1 MAQAGVSEVACAAG
15 VYLASF
21 RGKENMGALLESIH
35 TPADLKRLSF
45 AQMAELAE
53 QIRAFLIQTLAKT
66 GGHLGPNLGVVEL
79 TLALHAVFN
88 TPEDKLLF
96 DVSHQA
102 YIHKILT
109 GRLDRF
115 ATIRQPGGLNGF
127 MLRTESEHD
136 AFGAGHAGTAL
147 SAALGMAVA
156 RDLAGGTENV
166 IAVAGDAAFTNG
178 ISFEALNNI
187 GEQTKR
193 LIIVLN
199 DNEWSIDRNVGAI
212 ARYFHKIVT
221 NAHYQQLHESAKRIV
236 QKIGGKTAVT
246 LARRAEEAAKSML
259 WPSILF
265 EEFGLEYF
273 GPIDGH
279 NLPLLVETFKFLKG
293 IDRPVLLH
301 VLTQKGRGYQP
312 ALDGQKKFHGLGPY
326 DAKTGNTKPAG
337 LPTYSEVFANT
348 LVELA
353 NKNDRIVAITA
364 AMPNGTGLDLF
375 RPHHPKRYFDVGIAE
390 EHAVVFAA
398 GMATRGFRPV
408 CAIYSTFLQRAF
420 DPIVHD
426 VALQK
431 LPVVFCMDRAGLSG
445 DDGPTHHGLFD
456 ISYLR
461 GIPEMVLMAPKDEDE
476 LADMMATAVQ
486 LPGPSAIRY
495 PRGVVAGVECKAEP
509 QLLTVGKAEVI
520 EDGSDVAILGLGPM
534 VALAKEL
541 GSRLDRDGFSAAV
554 INPRFVKPLDRD
566 LLAAYARRVAAFVTF
581 EDHVKMGG
589 FGAAVIEAL
598 EDMGSPVPVV
608 RIGWPD
614 QFIEHGKIEDLR
626 TRYGLTVEA
635 AQAQVLP
642 LVAHRRRATLVAS

>member
-1 MAQAGVSEVACAAG
+1 
-15 VYLASF
+15 
-21 RGKENMGALLESIH
+21 MGALLETIH
-35 TPADLKRLSF
+35 SPADLKCLSF

-53 QIRAFLIQTLAKT
+53 EIRGFLIHTLSKT

-115 ATIRQPGGLNGF
+115 STIRQPGGLNGF

-136 AFGAGHAGTAL
+136 CFGAGHAGTAL

-156 RDLAGGTENV
+156 RDLAGGNENV

-187 GEQTKR
+187 AEQTKR
-193 LIIVLN
+193 MIIVLN

-221 NAHYQQLHESAKRIV
+221 NEHYQQLHESARRIV

-246 LARRAEEAAKSML
+246 LARRAEEAAKSIL

-279 NLPLLVETFKFLKG
+279 NLPLLVETFKFLKAA
-293 IDRPVLLH
+293 DHPVLLH

-312 ALDGQKKFHGLGPY
+312 ALEGQKKFHGLGPY
-326 DAKTGNTKPAG
+326 DAETGNTKAAG
-337 LPTYSEVFANT
+337 LPTYSEVFAQT

-364 AMPNGTGLDLF
+364 AMPNGTGLDHF

-398 GMATRGFRPV
+398 GMATRGYRPV
-408 CAIYSTFLQRAF
+408 CAIYSTFLQRAY
-420 DPIVHD
+420 DPIIHD
-426 VALQK
+426 VCLQK

-461 GIPEMVLMAPKDEDE
+461 GIPEIVLMAPKDEDE
-476 LADMMATAVQ
+476 LADMMNTAVQ

-495 PRGVVAGVECKAEP
+495 PRGTVAGVERKAEP
-509 QLLTVGKAEVI
+509 QILAVGKAEVI

-534 VALAKEL
+534 ISLAREL
-541 GSRLDRDGFSAAV
+541 GIRLERDGFSAAV
-554 INPRFVKPLDRD
+554 INPRFVKPLDRAM
-566 LLAAYARRVAAFVTF
+566 LEVYARRVAAFVTF

-589 FGAAVIEAL
+589 FGSAVIEAL
-598 EDMGSPVPVV
+598 EEMGCPVPVV

-614 QFIEHGKIEDLR
+614 QFIEHGKIDDLR
-626 TRYGLTVEA
+626 AKYGLSVEA
-635 AQAQVLP
+635 AHAQVLP